1 MRCLLLIMD
10 GAGVGELPDAR
21 LYGDAGSNTLGN
33 IGQQAKRLSLP
44 NFEKL
49 GLGNIIEIK
58 GVKPAQKPLAAY
70 GKCNELSAG
79 KDTMTGHWEMMG
91 AVSKKAFPTYPD
103 GFGPEMI
110 MSFEDCIGKKVL
122 GNKAASGTEIIK
134 ELGAEHL
141 KTGEPIIY
149 TSADSVFQIAAHKEV
164 VSLDELY
171 EMCEKAYDIFVKS
184 GQLARVIARPFIGKK
199 GSFTRTYE
207 RKDFSLSPPPNILDN
222 FSEKDVPVIGIGKI
236 GEIFSGR
243 GITKEIHG
251 SGNEDLLNLTVKEF
265 GSIKNGLVFTNLVDF
280 DTLWGHRNDVD
291 GFANALMHLDSWI
304 DRVTKLLGD
313 NDILI
318 ISADHGCDPTTK
330 GTDHT
335 REYVPVLVTG
345 PKIKKGVDLGIRK
358 TFGDIGQTVAD
369 FFHVRKSGAGQSFYK
384 QINER

>member
-1 MRCLLLIMD
+1 MIMD
-10 GAGVGELPDAR
+10 GAGVGELPDAH
-21 LYGDAGSNTLGN
+21 LYGDTGSNTLRN
-33 IGQQAKRLSLP
+33 IGKQAKKLSLP

-58 GVKPAQKPLAAY
+58 GVAPSKRPLAAY

-103 GFGPEMI
+103 GFSSEMI
-110 MSFEDCIGKKVL
+110 VSFEDSIGRKVL

-141 KTGEPIIY
+141 KTGKPIIY

-171 EMCEKAYDIFVKS
+171 EMCEKAYELFVES

-222 FSEKDVPVIGIGKI
+222 FSKKDIPVIGIGKI

-265 GSIKNGLVFTNLVDF
+265 RAIENGLVFTNLVDF

-291 GFANALMHLDSWI
+291 GYAKALMRLDTWI
-304 DRVTKLLGD
+304 DKIMNLLDD

-330 GTDHT
+330 GTDHS

-345 PKIKKGVDLGIRK
+345 PNIIKGVDLGIRK
-358 TFGDIGQTVAD
+358 TFGDIGNTVAD
-369 FFHVRKSGAGQSFYK
+369 YFQVFKTGVGQSFYE
-384 QINER
+384 QIIER